1 MLPITLALLDGPDV
15 LLVVGIFVLLF
26 GATKIP
32 EIARSLGRAKGE
44 FEKGQRESAAELAR
58 SAAAGPAGAAP
69 VEDEKVLKAARELG
83 IPTDGRSIGDIKAD
97 LKKRLA

>member
-1 MLPITLALLDGPDV
+1 MLPLTLALLDGPDV

-26 GATKIP
+26 GASKIP

-44 FEKGQRESAAELAR
+44 FEKGQRESQAELAR
-58 SAAAGPAGAAP
+58 AAAAAAKPAEEEQVIRAAK
-69 VEDEKVLKAARELG
+69 DLG
-83 IPTDGRSIGDIKAD
+83 IPTDGRAIGDIKAD